1 MESPDQAKWI
11 AGIAVPL
18 LVAVPGVIGLCS
30 GETLFPSA
38 QQGTPQTPD
47 FYLGGV
53 AGRVMA
59 LTFFSF
65 AAVLH
70 LHFFQKTKHPDA
82 TWPDLL
88 AKILCV
94 LTVLGLGYSF
104 IHLFDLLA
112 V

>member
-1 MESPDQAKWI
+1 MNSSDQVKWI
-11 AGIAVPL
+11 AGMAIPL
-18 LVAVPGVIGLCS
+18 LVAVPGVIGLCT

-38 QQGTPQTPD
+38 QQGASQTPD
-47 FYLGGV
+47 LYLGGV
-53 AGRVMA
+53 AGKVMA

>member
-1 MESPDQAKWI
+1 MNSSDQVKWI
-11 AGIAVPL
+11 AGMAIPL

-38 QQGTPQTPD
+38 QQGASQTPD
-47 FYLGGV
+47 LYLGGV
-53 AGRVMA
+53 AGKVMA

-94 LTVLGLGYSF
+94 VTVLGLGYSF
-104 IHLFDLLA
+104 IHLFDVLA

>member
-1 MESPDQAKWI
+1 MNSSGQVKWI
-11 AGIAVPL
+11 AGMVIPL
-18 LVAVPGVIGLCS
+18 LVAVPEIIGLCT
-30 GETLFPSA
+30 GETQFPSA

-47 FYLGGV
+47 LYLGGV
-53 AGRVMA
+53 AGKVLA

-94 LTVLGLGYSF
+94 LTVLGLGCSF
-104 IHLFDLLA
+104 INLFDLLA

>member
-1 MESPDQAKWI
+1 MNSSDRAKWI
-11 AGIAVPL
+11 AGMAIPV
-18 LVAVPGVIGLCS
+18 LVAVP

-38 QQGTPQTPD
+38 RQGTPQTPD
-47 FYLGGV
+47 PYLGGV
-53 AGRVMA
+53 AGKVMA

-112 V
+112 I

>member
-1 MESPDQAKWI
+1 MNSSEQAKWI
-11 AGIAVPL
+11 TGIAVPL
-18 LVAVPGVIGLCS
+18 LVAVPGVIGLCI

-38 QQGTPQTPD
+38 QQGTPQSPD
-47 FYLGGV
+47 LYLGGV
-53 AGRVMA
+53 AGKVMA

-70 LHFFQKTKHPDA
+70 VHFFQRTKYPDA
-82 TWPDLL
+82 AWPDLL

-94 LTVLGLGYSF
+94 LTVLGLVYSF

>member
-1 MESPDQAKWI
+1 
-11 AGIAVPL
+11 
-18 LVAVPGVIGLCS
+18 
-30 GETLFPSA
+30 
-38 QQGTPQTPD
+38 
-47 FYLGGV
+47 
-53 AGRVMA
+53 MA

-65 AAVLH
+65 AAVLN

-112 V
+112 I